1 MRNLGPAATA
11 ADDIPKFSQLQ
22 ASGVPFKTVGP
33 AGSGANYIVDGTA
46 DNVEIQT
53 ALNSLTLGGFVW
65 LFPGNYNLAAPI
77 TFVGNDTYDGVT
89 KGLLG
94 SGAHS
99 TTLIAPAN
107 VNCISITSAASL
119 VLKDMGFRVAG
130 SGSAIV
136 SSMGA
141 GTPLLYQAFRDSLFE
156 NLYFSKN
163 GSGAHTG
170 WAMDLGSPFRSRF
183 ANLEVFNLHNG
194 YRLYSQNSAFNPGDV
209 TFDRSFI
216 ELDDVANSIGLHLDS
231 PVQFASMNQI
241 TFNMVELIDNAAG
254 GTAILLN
261 GTGAPNHNMFSGIN
275 IEQFATVI
283 NVDTGTGNRFD
294 LNYVESIAGGT
305 FFKFGVGS
313 GGNHIR
319 SVGMVFV
326 GAKTNTVINDANTWA
341 DNPNTLQDAYLAIE
355 VGGVANA
362 TVVAGSTRI
371 LGMRG
376 YNSGTAAA
384 VLGFQQ
390 YPWSKRVGETVTIT
404 GGDTTANG
412 YVQNVIVQDDGTA
425 TSSWLER
432 LAYKFREVGG
442 ALTRNVFY
450 LNEYGEARFAPAR
463 HNTVALRVFVKE
475 FANNPTNARSTT
487 VPVME
492 LMDNRSDRNTLWGL
506 LGDGTIVVG
515 ANKMAHTIVLSASA
529 TVPAGLPAGTVI
541 VRTTT

>member
-1 MRNLGPAATA
+1 MRYLGPAAAA
-11 ADDIPKFSQLQ
+11 ADDLPKFGQLPYL
-22 ASGVPFKTVGP
+22 PFKTVGP

-46 DNVEIQT
+46 DNVEIQA
-53 ALNSLTLGGFVW
+53 ALDSLTNGGKV
-65 LFPGNYNLAAPI
+65 LLAPGTYNLAAPI
-77 TFVGNDTYDGVT
+77 TFAGNDTYDGVT
-89 KGLLG
+89 KALLG
-94 SGAHS
+94 AGAHT
-99 TTLIAPAN
+99 TTLVAPAN

-119 VLKDMGFRVAG
+119 VVKDMGFRVVG
-130 SGSAIV
+130 TGSAIV
-136 SSMGA
+136 STIGA

-156 NLYFSKN
+156 NLYFAKN
-163 GSGAHTG
+163 GTGAHTG
-170 WAMDLGSPFRSRF
+170 WAMNLGSPFRSRF

-194 YRLYSQNSAFNPGDV
+194 YRLYSQNGAFNPGDC

-216 ELDDVANSIGLHLDS
+216 ELDNVANSVGLHLDS
-231 PVQFASMNQI
+231 PVTNASMNQI

-261 GTGAPNHNMFSGIN
+261 GVGAPNHNMFTGIN

-294 LNYVESIAGGT
+294 LNYVESIAAGT

-326 GAKTNTVINDANTWA
+326 GTKTNTVINDANTWA

-371 LGMRG
+371 LGTRG
-376 YNSGTAAA
+376 YNSGTMAAA
-384 VLGFQQ
+384 LAFNQ
-390 YPWSKRVGETVTIT
+390 YPWAKKVGETVTIT
-404 GGDTTANG
+404 GGDLTNNG
-412 YVQNVIVQDDGTA
+412 FVENVIIQDDGTDTA
-425 TSSWLER
+425 TWLER

-442 ALTRNVFY
+442 ALIRNTFY

-463 HNTVALRVFVKE
+463 HNTVALRVFAKE
-475 FANNPTNARSTT
+475 FPNNPTTARSTT

-492 LMDNRSDRNTLWGL
+492 LMDNRTNRNTLWGL
-506 LGDGTIVVG
+506 LGDGAIVVG
-515 ANKMAHTIVLSASA
+515 SNKMAHTIVLSAA
-529 TVPAGLPAGTVI
+529 AAVPAGLPAGTVI